1 MTHFRSV
8 TFFEETY
15 FSNFEFIYKIIN
27 FKSFKVPYGVIQ
39 QNLLYPNKFVSASL
53 ADLIS
58 SWRPLLAFI
67 WDSFN
72 KSFYHIFGELYQM
85 EMVDYDFSEFSYEL
99 CYSPTNDENHSRHGF
114 IFYVLKFSY

>member
-1 MTHFRSV
+1 M
-8 TFFEETY
+8 
-15 FSNFEFIYKIIN
+15 
-27 FKSFKVPYGVIQ
+27 IQ
-39 QNLLYPNKFVSASL
+39 QNLLYPNKFVSAAL

-99 CYSPTNDENHSRHGF
+99 CYSPTNDDNHSRHGF
-114 IFYVLKFSY
+114 NFNITKIFIRNFNYSLFPEFLIIRFF